1 MHKFELHL
9 SLYIQKIPSKHSWR
23 VSLDLKVS
31 ACTWVFQVA
40 KEKCKCD
47 FVLMQLLKWMELLKD
62 RNQPICFDIF
72 LDFIESDDEYDME
85 M

>member
-1 MHKFELHL
+1 
-9 SLYIQKIPSKHSWR
+9 
-23 VSLDLKVS
+23 
-31 ACTWVFQVA
+31 
-40 KEKCKCD
+40 
-47 FVLMQLLKWMELLKD
+47 MQLLKWMELLKD